1 MPPRVLIYW
10 IIADSLDYWFL
21 GHCRF
26 LGEGDCSKMFFR
38 TAFKLLDAV
47 ALDTLRRAAVCS
59 MDFLS
64 KAGSNLQAPEV
75 IVNGFEKTTLPFS
88 L

>member
-1 MPPRVLIYW
+1 
-10 IIADSLDYWFL
+10 
-21 GHCRF
+21 
-26 LGEGDCSKMFFR
+26 MFFR